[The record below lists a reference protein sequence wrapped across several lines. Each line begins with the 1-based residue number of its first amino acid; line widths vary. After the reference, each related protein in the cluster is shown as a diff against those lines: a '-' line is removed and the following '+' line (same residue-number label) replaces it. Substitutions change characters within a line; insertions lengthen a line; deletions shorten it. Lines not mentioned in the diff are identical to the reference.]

1 MRRLDF
7 LREKNDADS
16 YGEVGGREEY
26 LATMPSGQAV
36 VIDADRE
43 HNSAPGPMDML
54 LAALGS
60 CSSVDVVSILAKK
73 RQKLLSLEVVIS
85 GERAKE
91 PPSVW
96 TKIEMVYKLKGEVDE
111 KAARDAIEL
120 SQTKY
125 CSVAAMLRKTAEI
138 NYRFEI
144 LPAKG

>member
-1 MRRLDF
+1 MRTATVRW
-7 LREKNDADS
+7 
-16 YGEVGGREEY
+16 VGGEEF

-54 LAALGS
+54 LAALGA

-73 RQKLLSLEVVIS
+73 RNKLASLEIVIS
-85 GERAKE
+85 GERAKD

-96 TKIEMVYKLKGEVDE
+96 TKIEMVYKLTGELDE
-111 KAARDAIEL
+111 KAVRDAIEL

-138 NYRFEI
+138 TYRFEI
-144 LPAKG
+144 VAAGA

>member
-1 MRRLDF
+1 MRTATVRW
-7 LREKNDADS
+7 
-16 YGEVGGREEY
+16 VGGEQY

-54 LAALGS
+54 LGALGA

-73 RQKLLSLEVVIS
+73 RNKLASLEIVIS
-85 GERAKE
+85 GERAKD

-96 TKIEMVYKLKGEVDE
+96 TKIDMVYKLTGELDE
-111 KAARDAIEL
+111 KAVRDAIEL

-138 NYRFEI
+138 AYRFEI
-144 LPAKG
+144 SPANG

>member
-1 MRRLDF
+1 MRTATVRW
-7 LREKNDADS
+7 
-16 YGEVGGREEY
+16 VGGEEF

-54 LAALGS
+54 LGALGA
-60 CSSVDVVSILAKK
+60 CSSVDVVAILAKK
-73 RQKLLSLEVVIS
+73 RNKLAKLEVVIS
-85 GERAKE
+85 GERATE

-96 TKIEMVYKLKGEVDE
+96 TKIEMVYKLTGELDE
-111 KAARDAIEL
+111 KAVRDAIEL

-138 NYRFEI
+138 SYRFEI
-144 LPAKG
+144 VPAKS